1 MAIVTDFPKTR
12 PLLTRGFE
20 AEETLTQYVAMAPV
34 AVVAAR
40 RAKTAVEI
48 PSAADVEMVF
58 GGLRTDYQSVCVMSE
73 KTLAEISQL

>member
-1 MAIVTDFPKTR
+1 MATGGEVRRREFLKTVV
-12 PLLTRGFE
+12 G
-20 AEETLTQYVAMAPV
+20 VAMAPV